1 LTNRTAL
8 VLLTFCAPAALLAF
22 CVDAPV
28 LRWVAALAVVTFP
41 VALIALGGRLNVLR
55 WPLLLL
61 WLVLSGSF
69 VALLVLPHGG
79 PDVLGLPLGTV
90 LMLFVL
96 VPVPFVLVCW
106 TYAARFDLRD
116 EDLERLRRLGKR
128 DGED

>member
-1 LTNRTAL
+1 M
-8 VLLTFCAPAALLAF
+8 
-22 CVDAPV
+22 
-28 LRWVAALAVVTFP
+28 AALAVVTFP